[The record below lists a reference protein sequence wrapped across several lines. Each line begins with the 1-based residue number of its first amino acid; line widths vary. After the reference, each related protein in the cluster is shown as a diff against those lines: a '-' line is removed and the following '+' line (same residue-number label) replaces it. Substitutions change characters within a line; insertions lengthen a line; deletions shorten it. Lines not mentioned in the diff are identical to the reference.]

1 MNPNFKI
8 EECTL
13 QEVVSYPGKGNGME
27 FGAIVDYVILDQFE
41 RKYHIRCQYHP
52 DRLYSYYDKSI
63 CGTGES
69 TDESLYDYF
78 MEIYET
84 DQIDDTQKQE
94 IADED
99 NITSWF
105 VENDLDAL
113 KAFYVREIE
122 DYLGYWCFDIDDDCR
137 DDRNELLGLD
147 ECTGFF
153 DDVYK
158 LLYTQEPISYEDV
171 EFTIMI
177 HPEQEHRYVI
187 KSENFTHVVSDG
199 LYLCDAVKVSI
210 DAIELDT
217 SDSQAL
223 KERIDSMLEF

>member
-1 MNPNFKI
+1 
-8 EECTL
+8 
-13 QEVVSYPGKGNGME
+13 
-27 FGAIVDYVILDQFE
+27 
-41 RKYHIRCQYHP
+41 
-52 DRLYSYYDKSI
+52 LYSYYDKSI

-94 IADED
+94 IADEN

-105 VENDLDAL
+105 VVNDLDAL
-113 KAFYVREIE
+113 KAFYAREIE
-122 DYLGYWCFDIDDDCR
+122 DYLGYWCFDIDEECR
-137 DDRNELLGLD
+137 NDRNELLGLD
-147 ECTGFF
+147 ECADFL
-153 DDVYK
+153 DDVHK
-158 LLYTQEPISYEDV
+158 LLYTQEPISYGDV

-187 KSENFTHVVSDG
+187 KSENFTHVISDG

>member
-1 MNPNFKI
+1 M
-8 EECTL
+8 
-13 QEVVSYPGKGNGME
+13 EV
-27 FGAIVDYVILDQFE
+27 
-41 RKYHIRCQYHP
+41 
-52 DRLYSYYDKSI
+52 
-63 CGTGES
+63 
-69 TDESLYDYF
+69 
-78 MEIYET
+78 YET

-105 VENDLDAL
+105 VVNDLEAL
-113 KAFYVREIE
+113 KAFYAREIE

-223 KERIDSMLEF
+223 KERIDKML

>member
-78 MEIYET
+78 ME
-84 DQIDDTQKQE
+84 
-94 IADED
+94 
-99 NITSWF
+99 
-105 VENDLDAL
+105 
-113 KAFYVREIE
+113 
-122 DYLGYWCFDIDDDCR
+122 
-137 DDRNELLGLD
+137 
-147 ECTGFF
+147 
-153 DDVYK
+153 VY
-158 LLYTQEPISYEDV
+158 
-171 EFTIMI
+171 
-177 HPEQEHRYVI
+177 
-187 KSENFTHVVSDG
+187 
-199 LYLCDAVKVSI
+199 
-210 DAIELDT
+210 
-217 SDSQAL
+217 
-223 KERIDSMLEF
+223 